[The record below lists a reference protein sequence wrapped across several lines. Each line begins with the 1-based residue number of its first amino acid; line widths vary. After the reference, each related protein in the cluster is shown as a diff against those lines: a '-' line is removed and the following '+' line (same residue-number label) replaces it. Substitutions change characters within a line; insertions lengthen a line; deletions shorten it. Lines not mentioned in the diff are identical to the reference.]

1 MNQHSS
7 FWGNLSAFLAL
18 TLDNVGN
25 LVFLSSILIFTFHYP
40 TDLVLTRMIP
50 GTALGVLFGD
60 VVYTWLAVRLNRRTG
75 RKDVTA
81 MPLGL
86 DTPSTIGI
94 AYAVLGPAY
103 LATHDAVLA
112 WKIGMANL
120 FLIGIVK
127 LVSTEFSTLIFS
139 FFATQFSI
147 LNIL

>member
-1 MNQHSS
+1 MTAASQQDS
-7 FWGNLSAFLAL
+7 FWGNMSAFLAL
-18 TLDNVGN
+18 LLDNVGN

-40 TDLVLTRMIP
+40 AELVLFRMIP

-60 VVYTWLAVRLNRRTG
+60 LTYTVLARRLRKKTG
-75 RKDVTA
+75 RSDVTA

-120 FLIGIVK
+120 FIIGVVK
-127 LVSTEFSTLIFS
+127 VCTS
-139 FFATQFSI
+139 FCGAA
-147 LNIL
+147 